1 MKAGFSRLDI
11 TPPLGVN
18 LSGYFHYRAAFEIT
32 TPLYVNTVAFSDD
45 EGTTAAIVS
54 IDIIELMMK
63 DTEKIRDLVSQRTGI
78 AKDNIALCCTH
89 THFGPDVSGAF
100 FPVGDAYV
108 EMFTNKICDSVA
120 IALADM
126 KEAKAYTAKGK
137 AEGISF
143 IREYKL
149 TDPTKGYV
157 SDNMTPIGEP
167 DESVGL
173 IKFVREGA
181 SDIAIVNFQTHPDV
195 CGEYKFNYDWP
206 GYVREFLEN
215 ALYDVADGKGVKSI
229 CINGAQGDV
238 NHIDIFD
245 KHGGVEH
252 AKHMARVI
260 VGSVL
265 GMYTYAEE
273 TKTDKVFG
281 GYKRIMAN
289 AYIPS
294 DEEVELSHHLAKIYG
309 MGTRDER
316 HAYDDY
322 VKDKDLLFKSI
333 ATVNRNLIMEGR
345 DPVLPLDVCCI
356 GIGEIALVTF
366 PGEPYTDV
374 GRKTKENSPFKMTMV
389 SCCANGSEAYFVT
402 ENFPIGDPKESR
414 DRFER
419 GTAERLRDAAI
430 ELTNELYK

>member
-18 LSGYFHYRAAFEIT
+18 LSGYFNYRAASEIT

-45 EGTTAAIVS
+45 DGRTAVIVS
-54 IDIIELMMK
+54 IDILELMMK
-63 DTEKIRDLVSQRTGI
+63 DTERIRNLISEKTGL
-78 AKDNIALCCTH
+78 AKDNIVLCCTH
-89 THFGPDVSGAF
+89 THFGPDVSGVF

-108 EMFTNKICDSVA
+108 EIFTNKICDSVS

-126 KEAKAYTAKGK
+126 KKATAYTAKGK

-149 TDPTKGYV
+149 TDPSLGYIAE
-157 SDNMTPIGEP
+157 NMTPIGKP
-167 DESVGL
+167 DETLGL

-215 ALYDVADGKGVKSI
+215 ALRDVADGKGVRSI

-238 NHIDIFD
+238 NHINIF
-245 KHGGVEH
+245 KKRGGVEH

-265 GMYTYAEE
+265 SMYTYAEE

-289 AYIPS
+289 AVIPS
-294 DEEVELSHHLAKIYG
+294 QEEIELSHRLVKIFG
-309 MGTRDER
+309 MGTKEER
-316 HAYDDY
+316 HAFDEY
-322 VKDKDLLFKSI
+322 VKNNDLLFKSI
-333 ATVNRNLIMEGR
+333 ATVNRNLVMEGR
-345 DPVLPLDVCCI
+345 DPVMPLDVCCV
-356 GIGEIALVTF
+356 GIGDFALVTF
-366 PGEPYTDV
+366 PGEPYTAI
-374 GRKTKENSPFKMTMV
+374 GTKTKEDSPFKMTMV

-402 ENFPIGDPKESR
+402 ENFPDENPLESR
-414 DRFER
+414 DRFKR
-419 GTAERLRDAAI
+419 GTAEKLRDAAI
-430 ELTNELYK
+430 ELTKELYE